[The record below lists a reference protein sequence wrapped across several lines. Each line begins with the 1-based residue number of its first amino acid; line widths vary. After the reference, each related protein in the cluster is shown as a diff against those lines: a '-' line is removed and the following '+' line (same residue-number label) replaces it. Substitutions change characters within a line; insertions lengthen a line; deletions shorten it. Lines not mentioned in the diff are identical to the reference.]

1 MEYCPT
7 DLMLADYFT
16 KPLQGKLFRRYW
28 NIIMGKT
35 HVNDILDDSSY
46 SIKERVEFRVRELNK
61 VKEEK
66 ESNLNKKK

>member
-1 MEYCPT
+1 
-7 DLMLADYFT
+7 
-16 KPLQGKLFRRYW
+16 
-28 NIIMGKT
+28 MGKT